1 MMGSLKG
8 AMLVERVVLESLA
21 KGDKRIDELSEDTGL
36 KEGMLVSLTEQMQR
50 KGWLKCEK
58 GLFSLQLDTE
68 NNWLHEINKKEN
80 LNIETKELMNSM
92 AELYFKGNEGL
103 LKVQKLMLNEQEERV
118 LNSHLKNLES
128 FFQNVRNERK
138 RKPSLE
144 RTEKQRIVIWG
155 AGFYR
160 DLLKMNLQA
169 V

>member
-1 MMGSLKG
+1 MGKLKG
-8 AMLVERVVLESLA
+8 AMLVERVILESLS
-21 KGDKRIDELSEDTGL
+21 KGSKNLSELSEDTGL
-36 KEGMLVSLTEQMQR
+36 KEGMLETLILQMVK
-50 KGWLKCEK
+50 KGWLLGEK
-58 GLFSLQLDTE
+58 GLFSLRLDDE
-68 NNWLHEINKKEN
+68 NSWLKEINKKEN

-92 AELYFKGNEGL
+92 AELYFKGNSGL
-103 LKVQKLMLNEQEERV
+103 LKVQKLMLNEQEERI

-128 FFQNVRNERK
+128 FFQNVRNDRK
-138 RKPSLE
+138 RKPGVE